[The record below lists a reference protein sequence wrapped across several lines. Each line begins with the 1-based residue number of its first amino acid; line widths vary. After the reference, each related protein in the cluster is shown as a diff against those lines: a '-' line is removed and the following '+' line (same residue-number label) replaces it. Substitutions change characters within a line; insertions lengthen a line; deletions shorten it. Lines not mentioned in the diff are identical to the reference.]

1 MHIISY
7 NNPRRV
13 QICSYL
19 EAAASQTTMK
29 LWMFDQAT
37 LQAND
42 TPFATAHPFQKRWWW
57 HYSLA
62 FGQWHHKNMV
72 GGIPTPLKNMKVRW
86 DHEIPNFFM
95 GSQLEVHSSSHHQ
108 PENFS
113 EASIHPFWWSAS
125 NGNTFL
131 SSSWSYPPPMTT
143 TSCCQKDA
151 RPMAISLDKTGA
163 VIHHGHNNGA
173 TTSWWPPWIWACSVT

>member
-57 HYSLA
+57 HYNLA
-62 FGQWHHKNMV
+62 FGQWHHKNLV

-86 DHEIPNFFM
+86 DDEIPNFFM
-95 GSQLEVHSSSHHQ
+95 GSQLEVHGSSHHQ
-108 PENFS
+108 PDFFS
-113 EASIHPFWWSAS
+113 EASILILSDDQLVTATPF
-125 NGNTFL
+125 
-131 SSSWSYPPPMTT
+131 
-143 TSCCQKDA
+143 CQAADLIRRRWR
-151 RPMAISLDKTGA
+151 RPHAAKKMPGQ
-163 VIHHGHNNGA
+163 
-173 TTSWWPPWIWACSVT
+173 WP